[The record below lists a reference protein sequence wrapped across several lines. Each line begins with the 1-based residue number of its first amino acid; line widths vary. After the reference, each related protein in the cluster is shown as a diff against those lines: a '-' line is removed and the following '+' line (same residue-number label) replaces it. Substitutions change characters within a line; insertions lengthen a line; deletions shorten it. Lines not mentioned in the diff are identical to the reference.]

1 MKRMA
6 LLGAMDLPAIAPL
19 RFQARA
25 AHAASSRDM
34 RGA

>member
-1 MKRMA
+1 MKRMS
-6 LLGAMDLPAIAPL
+6 LRGAMAFPAIAPL
-19 RFQARA
+19 FFQARA